1 MLVSSLMSKENVVK
15 KQWTY
20 TVTTAYSV
28 FAGDEAEADSLFKNV
43 LEHNVFN
50 DDVNVSSETMVRVEH
65 TEGLLTAHL
74 WDIKSQVW
82 VPASMW
88 GATH

>member
-1 MLVSSLMSKENVVK
+1 MSKENVMSK

-20 TVTTAYSV
+20 TVTTAYAV
-28 FAGDEAEADSLFKNV
+28 FADSEDEADSLFKNV

-65 TEGLLTAHL
+65 AEGLLSAYL
-74 WDIKSQVW
+74 WDVKVQQW
-82 VPASMW
+82 VAASMW